1 MTAVTDAKA
10 PSGKT
15 AAPVASAPGRATRA
29 FAAYEWMIA
38 GRYLRSRGG
47 EGVIS
52 IIAGF
57 SLVGI
62 MLGVATLIIVMSVMN
77 GFRTQLLEKILGVN
91 GHLTI
96 QSMAGPFVDFDP
108 SVAALAKLEGVV
120 SAIPYVEGQV
130 MVSADRAS
138 SGALVRGLRGADL
151 MTLEQVSTN
160 IRFGTLEGF
169 DQSGGVAVGSRLANS
184 LGLGLGEKIT
194 LVAPRG
200 AVTPFGTAP
209 RIKSYPIVAIFEVGM
224 SEYDSNLVFMPLG
237 EAQPF
242 FNKPDAISAIEIFVD
257 DPDEIGKIRPS
268 VKTVL
273 PGQFFLTDW
282 RERNRTFFSAL
293 EVERDLMFIIV
304 SLIILVAALNIISGL
319 TMLVKDKRR
328 DIGIL
333 RTMGATRGGIMRVF
347 FITGA
352 SIGIVGTIL
361 GFIVGLVFCLNIESI
376 RQFVSRLTGT
386 ALFDPSLYFLSKLP
400 AEINPSEITSI
411 VAMSLTLT
419 FIATLYPAWRAARLD
434 PVKALNNE

>member
-1 MTAVTDAKA
+1 MTAITETGETKRG
-10 PSGKT
+10 S
-15 AAPVASAPGRATRA
+15 AAAAAESRRSVRS
-29 FAAYEWMIA
+29 FSAYEWLIA

-62 MLGVATLIIVMSVMN
+62 MLGVATLIIVMSVLN
-77 GFRTQLLEKILGVN
+77 GFRTQLLDKILGVN

-96 QSMAGPFVDFDP
+96 EVMGGPFVDFDK
-108 SVAALAKLEGVV
+108 SVAALSKLEGVV
-120 SAIPYVEGQV
+120 RAIPYIEGQV

-138 SGALVRGLRGADL
+138 SGALVRGMRETDL
-151 MTLEQVSTN
+151 KSLDLVSGN
-160 IRFGTLEGF
+160 IRFGSLDGF
-169 DQSGGVAVGSRLANS
+169 DSNAGVAVGLRLANS

-194 LVAPRG
+194 LVSPRG

-209 RIKSYPIVAIFEVGM
+209 RIKIYPIVAIFEVGM
-224 SEYDSNLVFMPLG
+224 SEYDANLVFMPLA
-237 EAQPF
+237 EAQPY
-242 FNKPDAISAIEIFVD
+242 FNKPDAISAIEIFVE
-257 DPDEIGKIRPS
+257 DPDRIGELRPS
-268 VKTVL
+268 VKAVL
-273 PGQFFLTDW
+273 PGPNFLTDW
-282 RERNRTFFSAL
+282 RERNRTFFAAL

-333 RTMGATRGGIMRVF
+333 RTMGATKGGVMRIF

-352 SIGIVGTIL
+352 SIGITGTFL
-361 GFIVGLVFCLNIESI
+361 GFVVGLVFCLNIESI
-376 RQFVSRLTGT
+376 RQFISGMTGT
-386 ALFDPSLYFLSKLP
+386 ALFDPNLYFLSKLP
-400 AEINPSEITSI
+400 AELDPAEVTS
-411 VAMSLTLT
+411 VVVMSLVLT
-419 FIATLYPAWRAARLD
+419 FIATLLPAWRAARLD

>member
-1 MTAVTDAKA
+1 MTAITE
-10 PSGKT
+10 SGDDKSGS
-15 AAPVASAPGRATRA
+15 AAPAAQHRQRAPGA
-29 FAAYEWMIA
+29 FSAYEWLIA

-62 MLGVATLIIVMSVMN
+62 MLGVATLIIVMSVLN
-77 GFRTQLLEKILGVN
+77 GFRTQLLDKILGVN
-91 GHLTI
+91 GHLTV
-96 QSMAGPFVDFDP
+96 QAMGAPFIDFDNA
-108 SVAALAKLEGVV
+108 VATLSKLEGVV
-120 SAIPYVEGQV
+120 RAIPYIEGQV

-138 SGALVRGLRGADL
+138 NGALVRGMRESDLKSLELVAD
-151 MTLEQVSTN
+151 N
-160 IRFGTLEGF
+160 IRFGSLDGF
-169 DQSGGVAVGSRLANS
+169 DTGGGVAVGLRLANS

-209 RIKSYPIVAIFEVGM
+209 RIKTYRISAIFEVGM
-224 SEYDSNLVFMPLG
+224 SEYDSNLLFMPLV

-242 FNKPDAISAIEIFVD
+242 FNKPDAISAIEIFVE
-257 DPDEIGKIRPS
+257 DPDAIGELRPS
-268 VKTVL
+268 VKSVL
-273 PGQFFLTDW
+273 SRPNFLTDW
-282 RERNRTFFSAL
+282 RERNRTFFAAL

-333 RTMGATRGGIMRVF
+333 RTMGATKGGVMRVF

-352 SIGIVGTIL
+352 SIGITGTLL

-376 RQFVSRLTGT
+376 RQFISGMTGT
-386 ALFDPSLYFLSKLP
+386 ALFDPNLYFLSKLP
-400 AEINPSEITSI
+400 AELDPAEVTS
-411 VAMSLTLT
+411 VVVMSLVLT
-419 FIATLYPAWRAARLD
+419 FIATLLPAWRAARLD